1 MCIDKPERTQHGKP
15 ATTQQPSQIK
25 NLDIVELEHLKML
38 NPKKEKQTKEVSV
51 DPKIKS
57 EPNKIITAPHQDRTP
72 ITKRVVESIIVII

>member
-1 MCIDKPERTQHGKP
+1 MCIDKPERTRHGKP
-15 ATTQQPSQIK
+15 PTTQQPSQIK
-25 NLDIVELEHLKML
+25 

-57 EPNKIITAPHQDRTP
+57 GPNKIITAPRQDRTP